1 MTLIQILLISSA
13 FFFLAWFL
21 LRKNKLVL
29 SVFEKIVILAGPI
42 LLTALFSIVPVVKY
56 GGTIRYA
63 SHGWPH
69 FFYMHQLEDVID
81 KTIIDSWHFVP
92 GSLFSYPISNYL
104 FFLSWLFLSVVLV
117 KILRRRN

>member
-1 MTLIQILLISSA
+1 MTLIQILLISFTLLFPA
-13 FFFLAWFL
+13 YFLF
-21 LRKNKLVL
+21 RRNGLVL
-29 SVFEKIVILAGPI
+29 NVFEKIVILAGPI
-42 LLTALFSIVPVVKY
+42 LLTALFSIVPVIKY

-81 KTIIDSWHFVP
+81 KILIDSWHFVP